1 MTRLVRAAI
10 VPLVLMLPAL
20 GACAHRFDATSV
32 GVPVTM
38 AGPNAQPAAGER
50 FSVTSRAVYLLWG
63 AVPVSQPALDKVLA
77 AQLVDGTAVAD
88 LRIRVRSRW
97 SDVLITGLT
106 LGILT
111 PRAVTYEGVVVGR
124 TR

>member
-1 MTRLVRAAI
+1 MTRLARAAL
-10 VPLVLMLPAL
+10 VPLVLLLPAL
-20 GACAHRFDATSV
+20 GACAHRFDARTV

-38 AGPNAQPAAGER
+38 AGANAAPAQGEP
-50 FSVTSRAVYLLWG
+50 FSVTSRALFLFWG
-63 AVPVSQPALDKVLA
+63 TVPMSQPSLEKTLA
-77 AQLVDGTAVAD
+77 GQLVDGTAVAD

-111 PRAVTYEGVVVGR
+111 PRAVTYEGVIVGR
-124 TR
+124 SR